1 MYPKPAIATLAPLD
15 YRVIVAASLLLSAY
29 LIAIDPLI
37 NRDAIIYLRSADAY
51 LHGGFVASQQLFA
64 RPLIS
69 ICFATLHQLTGIPLV
84 YAGQLLISLFY
95 ALFCASFV
103 ATVRTLGG
111 DRRVQ
116 LIAAIVVLSQPIL
129 NDHRPSIVRDPAYW
143 AFIILAF
150 RELLLYLRNPA
161 WKYQLRWFVY
171 MLLAS
176 VFRFEGL
183 FFAILAPLS
192 LLTIKGLEHRGRLCL
207 RLLTPALSAT
217 GAYLLAVL
225 VLRPGALSLP
235 AIEGY
240 ISGLLSFPQQFT
252 RVALASGEAMLRGSA
267 KEDATVAL
275 LAGLI
280 AILLLNICRA
290 LTWPYVIALLWGW
303 KKRLLGR
310 FRPNDAAL
318 LRAHL
323 LISLAYLALFTL
335 INRFMLERYS
345 NQFTIFALLYMPFIL
360 SALWQ
365 AGTGCRKKIVVAAL
379 LLGMSLDTL
388 FHGGLDKVFIRDAKD
403 WLVTNTPP
411 HTTLA
416 SNDKYIAYFSGR
428 EFDWSTANKY
438 KSDMSGF
445 LSSTTQWYDRDYMA
459 MRVRLRDTAVW
470 EAFLKKYSLREAAV
484 FDGGIHGKVSIV
496 KITSAESERPVI
508 PDKPQY

>member
-1 MYPKPAIATLAPLD
+1 MHPKPAIAALAPLD

-51 LHGGFVASQQLFA
+51 LHGGFLASQQLFA

-69 ICFATLHQLTGIPLV
+69 ICFALIHQLTGIPLV

-95 ALFCASFV
+95 ALFCAGFV

-129 NDHRPSIVRDPAYW
+129 NDHRASIVRDPAYW

-161 WKYQLRWFVY
+161 WKYQLRWLVY

-192 LLTIKGLEHRGRLCL
+192 LLAIKDLEHRGRLCL
-207 RLLTPALSAT
+207 RLLAPALSGA
-217 GAYLLAVL
+217 GAYLVAVL
-225 VLRPGALSLP
+225 VLRPGALPLP

-240 ISGLLSFPQQFT
+240 ISGLLAFPEQFA
-252 RVALASGEAMLRGSA
+252 RVVLASGETMLRSSA
-267 KEDATVAL
+267 KEDATVAV

-290 LTWPYVIALLWGW
+290 LTWPYIIALLWGW
-303 KKRLLGR
+303 KKKLPGR

-318 LRAHL
+318 LQAHL

-345 NQFTIFALLYMPFIL
+345 NQFAIFALLYIPFIL
-360 SALWQ
+360 NALWQ
-365 AGTGCRKKIVVAAL
+365 AGLGHWKKIVVAGL

-388 FHGGLDKVFIRDAKD
+388 FHGGLEKVFIRDAKD
-403 WLVTNTPP
+403 WLVVNTPP
-411 HTTLA
+411 HATLA

-428 EFDWSTANKY
+428 EFDWSTINQN
-438 KSDMSGF
+438 KSDMSAF
-445 LSSTTQWYDRDYMA
+445 LSSTSHWRERDYMA
-459 MRVRLRDTAVW
+459 MRVRLRDTAIW

-484 FDGGIHGKVSIV
+484 FDGGSHGVVSIV
-496 KITSAESERPVI
+496 QINAVVPARPGTS
-508 PDKPQY
+508 DKPRY

>member
-1 MYPKPAIATLAPLD
+1 MRPKPAITPLD

-51 LHGGFVASQQLFA
+51 LQGGFLASQQLFA

-69 ICFATLHQLTGIPLV
+69 ICFALIHQLTGIPLL

-95 ALFCASFV
+95 ALFCAGFV

-129 NDHRPSIVRDPAYW
+129 NDHRASIVRDPAYW

-161 WKYQLRWFVY
+161 WKYQLRWLVY

-192 LLTIKGLEHRGRLCL
+192 LLAIKGLEHRGRLCL
-207 RLLTPALSAT
+207 RLLAPALGAA
-217 GAYLLAVL
+217 GAYLVAVL
-225 VLRPGALSLP
+225 VLRPGALPLP

-240 ISGLLSFPQQFT
+240 ISGLLAFPEQFA
-252 RVALASGEAMLRGSA
+252 RVVLASGETMLRSSA
-267 KEDATVAL
+267 KEDATVAV

-290 LTWPYVIALLWGW
+290 LTWPYIIALLWGW
-303 KKRLLGR
+303 KKKLLGR
-310 FRPNDAAL
+310 LRPNDFAL
-318 LRAHL
+318 LQAHL

-345 NQFTIFALLYMPFIL
+345 NQFAIFALLYIPFIL
-360 SALWQ
+360 NALWQ
-365 AGTGCRKKIVVAAL
+365 AGLGHWKKLVVAGL

-388 FHGGLDKVFIRDAKD
+388 FHGGLEKVFIRDAKD
-403 WLVTNTPP
+403 WLLTNTPP
-411 HTTLA
+411 NATLA
-416 SNDKYIAYFSGR
+416 SNEKYIAYFSGR
-428 EFDWSTANKY
+428 EFDWSTANKN
-438 KSDMSGF
+438 KSDMSAF
-445 LSSTTQWYDRDYMA
+445 LSSANQWQERDYMA

-470 EAFLKKYSLREAAV
+470 EAFLKKYALREAAV
-484 FDGGIHGKVSIV
+484 FDGGSHGVVSIV
-496 KITSAESERPVI
+496 KINHIVLEQTGTPH
-508 PDKPQY
+508 KPRY